1 MAKKNQRAATTKQF
15 VEIRDIKDGVV
26 ILKDGSFRSL
36 LEVGSIN
43 FDLKS
48 GDEQKAVISAFQNF
62 LNAIDFPIQIVIHSR
77 KLDIKPYIDSLG
89 KRIEKLDNELLRI
102 QAFEYSRFVS
112 GLTELANI
120 MSKKFYVV
128 VPFYLVEASVSKR
141 GVLETIKT
149 LIKPSA
155 AVKKL
160 TEDQFKTY
168 KNQLMQRVELVQGGL
183 VGLGLRIK
191 MLKNEELKN
200 IFYNLYN
207 G

>member
-1 MAKKNQRAATTKQF
+1 M
-15 VEIRDIKDGVV
+15 
-26 ILKDGSFRSL
+26 
-36 LEVGSIN
+36 
-43 FDLKS
+43 
-48 GDEQKAVISAFQNF
+48 
-62 LNAIDFPIQIVIHSR
+62 IHSR
-77 KLDIKPYIDSLG
+77 KLDIKPYIDSLE
-89 KRIEKLDNELLRI
+89 KRIEKLDNELLKI

-120 MSKKFYVV
+120 MSKKFYISI
-128 VPFYLVEASVSKR
+128 PFYLVEISVSKK
-141 GVLETIKT
+141 GVFESIKT

-160 TEDQFKTY
+160 TNAQFKTY
-168 KNQLMQRVELVQGGL
+168 KNQLMQRVGLVQEGL
-183 VGLGLRIK
+183 AGLGLKIK